1 MRFDFTDLRLFQFV
15 VQTGSITRGA
25 ERAHLALASA
35 SARIRGMEEI
45 LGVPLL
51 KRGRRGVEPT
61 EAGRSLLDHARI
73 VLQQIETMRGDLGAY
88 SRGLKGSVRI
98 LANTSALSEHLPA
111 LLADFLAANPTI
123 DIDLED
129 RESPAI
135 GAAIAAGDA
144 DIGIGSQAALVPGL
158 ESHPFR
164 TDRLVLAVPANHRLA
179 GKRQTAFADLA
190 RPRLRRPAARHGTRR
205 ACGHAGRPTG
215 SRAAAARPRQQS
227 RRRVRDGRGG
237 RRRGHRAGD
246 DRVAAPA
253 RPADRDSAPG
263 RGLVDART
271 RPLCARL
278 PPPAAPG
285 PAAVRRPAPR
295 AADAFAT
302 SAAGDARAP
311 PRRGSPGSPPANT
324 R

>member
-1 MRFDFTDLRLFQFV
+1 MRFDFTDLRLFQLV

-25 ERAHLALASA
+25 EHAHLALASA

-73 VLQQIETMRGDLGAY
+73 VLQQIETMRGDLSTY

-164 TDRLVLAVPANHRLA
+164 TDRLVLAVPTNHRLA
-179 GKRQTAFADLA
+179 GKRQTAFADLLDLDFVGLPRGAALDEHVAMQAA
-190 RPRLRRPAARHGTRR
+190 RLGRALRLRVRVSSLDAVCAMVAAGVGVGIVPETTASRHRRVLPIATLRLAEAWSMRELALYVRDSRRLPRPARR
-205 ACGHAGRPTG
+205 LFDVLR
-215 SRAAAARPRQQS
+215 
-227 RRRVRDGRGG
+227 RGG
-237 RRRGHRAGD
+237 
-246 DRVAAPA
+246 
-253 RPADRDSAPG
+253 
-263 RGLVDART
+263 
-271 RPLCARL
+271 
-278 PPPAAPG
+278 
-285 PAAVRRPAPR
+285 
-295 AADAFAT
+295 
-302 SAAGDARAP
+302 
-311 PRRGSPGSPPANT
+311 
-324 R
+324 

>member
-73 VLQQIETMRGDLGAY
+73 VLQQIETMRGDLSAY

-179 GKRQTAFADLA
+179 GKRQTAFADLLDLDFVGLPRGAALDEHVAMQAA
-190 RPRLRRPAARHGTRR
+190 RLGRALRLRVRVSSLDAVCAMVAAGVGVGIVPETTASRHRRVLPIATLRLAEAWSMRELALYVRDSRRLPRPARR
-205 ACGHAGRPTG
+205 LFDVLR
-215 SRAAAARPRQQS
+215 
-227 RRRVRDGRGG
+227 RGG
-237 RRRGHRAGD
+237 
-246 DRVAAPA
+246 
-253 RPADRDSAPG
+253 
-263 RGLVDART
+263 
-271 RPLCARL
+271 
-278 PPPAAPG
+278 
-285 PAAVRRPAPR
+285 
-295 AADAFAT
+295 
-302 SAAGDARAP
+302 
-311 PRRGSPGSPPANT
+311 
-324 R
+324 

>member
-1 MRFDFTDLRLFQFV
+1 MRFDFIDLRLFQFV

-61 EAGRSLLDHARI
+61 EAGRNLLDHARI
-73 VLQQIETMRGDLGAY
+73 VLQQIETMRGDLSAY

-179 GKRQTAFADLA
+179 GKRQTAFADLLDLDFVGLPRGAALDEHVAMQAA
-190 RPRLRRPAARHGTRR
+190 RLGRALRLRVRVSSLDAVCAMVAAGVGVGIVPETTASRHRRVLPIATLRLAEAWSMRELALYVRDSRRLPRPARR
-205 ACGHAGRPTG
+205 LFDVLR
-215 SRAAAARPRQQS
+215 
-227 RRRVRDGRGG
+227 RGG
-237 RRRGHRAGD
+237 
-246 DRVAAPA
+246 
-253 RPADRDSAPG
+253 
-263 RGLVDART
+263 
-271 RPLCARL
+271 
-278 PPPAAPG
+278 
-285 PAAVRRPAPR
+285 
-295 AADAFAT
+295 
-302 SAAGDARAP
+302 
-311 PRRGSPGSPPANT
+311 
-324 R
+324 